1 MPPNVFD
8 PQWDRETERP
18 PYRWRR
24 AHVGQQAGSQE
35 LGASLFEVPP
45 GGSTF
50 PLHAHHA
57 NEELLVVLAGRPT
70 LRGLNGERELAPG
83 DVAAFPRGREGAHRI
98 DNRGDEPARVLMVST
113 MHGPDINEF
122 PDSGILWARGHA
134 PGPAAPDRPVV
145 VVGREGDALDPLSLP

>member
-1 MPPNVFD
+1 MPSNVFD

-24 AHVGQQAGSQE
+24 AHVGQQAGSRE

-70 LRGLNGERELAPG
+70 LRGVDGERGSRPATSRPSR
-83 DVAAFPRGREGAHRI
+83 AAAT
-98 DNRGDEPARVLMVST
+98 ARTAST
-113 MHGPDINEF
+113 T
-122 PDSGILWARGHA
+122 
-134 PGPAAPDRPVV
+134 AATSPC
-145 VVGREGDALDPLSLP
+145 AC